1 MGKIGVGENF
11 NPENCIFSFFLP
23 YIFQFLPL
31 NLQFIPKI
39 VQILTI
45 FPKKANLENISQKST
60 ILDNFPFLKVKNMG
74 KFFHNFFAG
83 WGKNRFLWQNIHLC
97 NQVSSFIQSAN
108 DSQAELFI
116 VFCYWLT
123 V

>member
-1 MGKIGVGENF
+1 MRNCLKLHFFGETIVKFSIFWGEIVKICTVWGI
-11 NPENCIFSFFLP
+11 NCK
-23 YIFQFLPL
+23 

-74 KFFHNFFAG
+74 KFFHYFFAG
-83 WGKNRFLWQNIHLC
+83 WGKNRFLWQNTYEGGC
-97 NQVSSFIQSAN
+97 AK
-108 DSQAELFI
+108 EL
-116 VFCYWLT
+116 
-123 V
+123 